1 MTGSRERKIVDD
13 VIAVLSDLHRFKME
27 KNSDEKFQRFFFYLK
42 ESALHE
48 APRATYGAGKVH
60 LLQMTFLT
68 KTQIKLE
75 DKQVHSRMM

>member
-42 ESALHE
+42 ESAIHE
-48 APRATYGAGKVH
+48 APRATYGAGKCSFVEI
-60 LLQMTFLT
+60 F
-68 KTQIKLE
+68 
-75 DKQVHSRMM
+75 